1 MNEAFRLGLNDTN
14 TMEEIVLLNQE
25 KLQYKSA
32 REALEYEMCTIG
44 GVKNNK
50 RLNMMFK
57 EVSIRI
63 RKFLNQELRNETL

>member
-32 REALEYEMCTIG
+32 REALEYEMYTIG

-57 EVSIRI
+57 EVSLRI